1 MQVTALLRRVLPEVA
16 PHTLAS
22 LLSVNALPPKDF
34 SILSSSDKSQPEVS
48 KPEIILHLHLQYFL
62 TELKDM

>member
-48 KPEIILHLHLQYFL
+48 NLVK
-62 TELKDM
+62 